1 MVHSLSD
8 YLPMLVQVLQIA
20 AYLSTIYRNLKA
32 AQR

>member
-1 MVHSLSD
+1 MVHRLSD

-20 AYLSTIYRNLKA
+20 ACLSTIYRNAKT